1 MHWIQFLVE
10 DIDDKGKFAIGFV
23 DIKTCFDNFS
33 NLLFGNGN
41 NPQGNLEIFLDN
53 FKTTLT

>member
-33 NLLFGNGN
+33 NSLFGHKN
-41 NPQGNLEIFLDN
+41 NPKGKYRKKWE
-53 FKTTLT
+53 